1 MPGTL
6 LRRPGS
12 KQRHENMPST
22 ETAMITRARRRTAP
36 FAAFALLLVS
46 LAAVATEDARVS
58 VDWTDPAQFSE
69 LKHYRSFRDMRP
81 AEWLDP
87 LAKYLRTR
95 AERVLPA
102 GERLEVTFTDVQRA
116 GNYEPWHGPRLDDV
130 RIVRDIYPPR
140 IELRFRLLDA
150 NGSVLR
156 EGERTLRDSAFL
168 MRDGAHETDS
178 LRFEKRLLDQW
189 LRKEFGTR
197 AS

>member
-1 MPGTL
+1 MT
-6 LRRPGS
+6 
-12 KQRHENMPST
+12 ST
-22 ETAMITRARRRTAP
+22 ETAMITSVRRRAAR
-36 FAAFALLLVS
+36 FAASALLVVS
-46 LAAVATEDARVS
+46 LAAVAAEDARVS
-58 VDWTDPAQFSE
+58 VDWTDPAQFTE
-69 LKHYRSFRDMRP
+69 LKHYRSSRDFRP
-81 AEWLDP
+81 ADWLDP

-95 AERVLPA
+95 ADRMLPA

-140 IELRFRLLDA
+140 IDLRFRLLDG
-150 NGSVLR
+150 NGTVLR

-189 LRKEFGTR
+189 LRKEFGTK

>member
-1 MPGTL
+1 
-6 LRRPGS
+6 
-12 KQRHENMPST
+12 
-22 ETAMITRARRRTAP
+22 MIATDRRRIAP
-36 FAAFALLLVS
+36 FTALALLFVS
-46 LAAVATEDARVS
+46 LAAAATDDARVS
-58 VDWTDPAQFSE
+58 VDWTDPAQFTE
-69 LKHYRSFRDMRP
+69 LKHYRSYRDSRP
-81 AEWLDP
+81 ADWLDP

-140 IELRFRLLDA
+140 IDLRFRLLDA
-150 NGSVLR
+150 NGAVLR
-156 EGERTLRDSAFL
+156 EGERTLRDNAFL
-168 MRDGAHETDS
+168 MRDGAHETDP

-189 LRKEFGTR
+189 LRKEFATK

>member
-1 MPGTL
+1 MTSMEAAMIPAK
-6 LRRPGS
+6 RRP
-12 KQRHENMPST
+12 
-22 ETAMITRARRRTAP
+22 IAP
-36 FAAFALLLVS
+36 FAALVLLFVS
-46 LAAVATEDARVS
+46 FAAVAAENARVT
-58 VDWTDPAQFSE
+58 VDWTDPAQFTE
-69 LKHYRSFRDMRP
+69 LKHYRSHRDFRP
-81 AEWLDP
+81 ADWLDP

-140 IELRFRLLDA
+140 IDLRFRLLDA

-178 LRFEKRLLDQW
+178 LRFEKRLLSDW
-189 LRKEFGTR
+189 LRKEFP
-197 AS
+197 ASSAIGR